1 MLCLSMQSTQAAC
14 PMGLFMY
21 PIIGHVTSF
30 NLVIESALQD
40 AWLIHSGWWNIADSG
55 KGILACLGAT
65 EMCYSFFYKD

>member
-14 PMGLFMY
+14 PMELFMF

-30 NLVIESALQD
+30 NLFIESGLQD
-40 AWLIHSGWWNIADSG
+40 TQLIHSEWWDIVDSG

-65 EMCYSFFYKD
+65 EMWF